1 MKTQKRNKQHDEA
14 TPLIEQRAAEI
25 QTFGRVVKLLIA
37 LSKKV
42 CARSADNLNQLLA
55 DTITLRDLYKKH
67 HWQVA
72 GHTFY
77 QLHLLFDKHFKE
89 QNELVDTIAERIQ
102 SLGAISIA
110 MAADVA
116 ETTMIPRP
124 PRGREE
130 VPVQISRL
138 LHAHEM
144 ILLEARSMAK
154 QASKDGDDGTNDLLV
169 SDVIRTNELQV
180 WFLSEHVVDAPVV
193 RADGNK

>member
-1 MKTQKRNKQHDEA
+1 
-14 TPLIEQRAAEI
+14 
-25 QTFGRVVKLLIA
+25 
-37 LSKKV
+37 
-42 CARSADNLNQLLA
+42 
-55 DTITLRDLYKKH
+55 
-67 HWQVA
+67 
-72 GHTFY
+72 
-77 QLHLLFDKHFKE
+77 
-89 QNELVDTIAERIQ
+89 
-102 SLGAISIA
+102 

-154 QASKDGDDGTNDLLV
+154 QASKDDDDGTNDLLV

-180 WFLSEHVVDAPVV
+180 WFVSEHIVDVPVV